1 MKRFLIIVVTLIICW
16 IGFLSCDC
24 TYNSEEEIGKDI
36 PAPAKNSI
44 PEFELPPVEVVA
56 KKSYYDYT
64 EKELD
69 LLARLIYS
77 ESGGESYETKLKV
90 GSVVMNRVESDKFP
104 NTIHDVIYQEKQF
117 SVTTYKLN
125 GVVMIDR
132 PANEESIKAAREILE
147 NGSVLPADVQVFY
160 ADYCKESW
168 VNSREVYGVSD
179 STVFAYI
186 YPKKGE

>member
-1 MKRFLIIVVTLIICW
+1 MRVLIVCLTSALLWFCFLITS
-16 IGFLSCDC
+16 FSCDYC
-24 TYNSEEEIGKDI
+24 SKVAET
-36 PAPAKNSI
+36 PAPASTPI
-44 PEFELPPVEVVA
+44 VEFVIEEPVEVVA
-56 KKSYYDYT
+56 HKSYYDYT
-64 EKELD
+64 EEECD

-104 NTIHDVIYQEKQF
+104 NSIHGVIYQDKQF

-132 PANEESIKAAREILE
+132 PANEESKKAAREILE
-147 NGSVLPADVQVFY
+147 YGSVLPADVQVFY

-168 VNSREVYGVSD
+168 VNSREVYGTFD